1 MKCCFTKWM
10 VSTRRLF
17 LQQEEE
23 EKEKERGQEK
33 NYQDNILE
41 LESMIFILNL
51 CIK

>member
-1 MKCCFTKWM
+1 M

-23 EKEKERGQEK
+23 EKEKEREQEK

-41 LESMIFILNL
+41 LESMIFIFNL